1 MASTLH
7 VSPLQRE
14 RAKHAAEGS
23 TFGTQAMLREALE
36 IGLLVLLAGSSAR
49 QGHYADLSAEE
60 LADRLRPRMIQ
71 VLDLLHQQ
79 GRTPAL
85 LTPLPSS
92 AVPYQNGTPPAP
104 PAPVDHTAAV
114 TDPTPP
120 TAEFDP
126 PAEGPAPA
134 ATTSAND
141 AFLAELLEA
150 GCVLLE
156 A

>member
-36 IGLLVLLAGSSAR
+36 IGLLVLLTGSSAR
-49 QGHYADLSAEE
+49 QGYYADLTAEE

-79 GRTPAL
+79 GRPPAL

-92 AVPYQNGTPPAP
+92 AVPHQNGTPPTPSVP
-104 PAPVDHTAAV
+104 PDRAAAV

-120 TAEFDP
+120 KTDSDLPVEIPATA
-126 PAEGPAPA
+126 AS
-134 ATTSAND
+134 TSTND